1 MRDGCDVGALNYID
15 TRRVE
20 TGRTEFLDALRVDE
34 RRQSLSRG
42 HVVRSLQGR
51 TQLFGRL
58 NVSTLAAEG
67 FCRLVVPKILLEQ
80 IHVQRARVVFGQ
92 WPHTPAVIVIDDA
105 DEWQPIFRGGL
116 ELHQRIGDR
125 AIRADSEYRSTLV
138 GALNSVAFLRRG
150 GDSDAVIDLRADR
163 AALIVRADTLAGP
176 ICPQV
181 GGQKAQV
188 GQSTPTMGRLPG
200 VNSSGIEEVI

>member
-1 MRDGCDVGALNYID
+1 MADCECNRHSRPTLGSITRAGRTPRSMRDGCDVGALNYID

-34 RRQSLSRG
+34 RRQSLSCG

-80 IHVQRARVVFGQ
+80 IHVQRARIVFGQ
-92 WPHTPAVIVIDDA
+92 CPDTPAVIVIDDT
-105 DEWQPIFRGGL
+105 DEW
-116 ELHQRIGDR
+116 
-125 AIRADSEYRSTLV
+125 
-138 GALNSVAFLRRG
+138 
-150 GDSDAVIDLRADR
+150 
-163 AALIVRADTLAGP
+163 TLAENDP
-176 ICPQV
+176 R
-181 GGQKAQV
+181 A
-188 GQSTPTMGRLPG
+188 LH
-200 VNSSGIEEVI
+200 